1 MKKEVKS
8 TEGQCALIAA
18 YSAIQ
23 DLLPETPP
31 CAWSAWV
38 KLGRQAEELAAA
50 AKNPCVFDDSLG
62 QKDRVTLCDLLT
74 AKSEGLCG
82 VFSAKPEGGF
92 AGVIGRRGGGM
103 KELTGKLRDE
113 LGARGGGTD
122 EMFHG
127 SFTAEREKTE
137 SFFERFS

>member
-38 KLGRQAEELAAA
+38 KLGRQAELRLSYL
-50 AKNPCVFDDSLG
+50 KSLWSW
-62 QKDRVTLCDLLT
+62 KR
-74 AKSEGLCG
+74 
-82 VFSAKPEGGF
+82 
-92 AGVIGRRGGGM
+92 
-103 KELTGKLRDE
+103 
-113 LGARGGGTD
+113 
-122 EMFHG
+122 
-127 SFTAEREKTE
+127 
-137 SFFERFS
+137 